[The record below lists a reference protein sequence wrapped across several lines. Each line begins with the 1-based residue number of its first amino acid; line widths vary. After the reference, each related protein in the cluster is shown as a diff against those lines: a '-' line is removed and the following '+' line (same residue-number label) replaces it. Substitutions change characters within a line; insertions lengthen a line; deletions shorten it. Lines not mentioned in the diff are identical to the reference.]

1 MAGQARSYEEIMA
14 NNGSIGSHMNQPKQ
28 ESELDQALK
37 MGASVLK
44 TGWSYFS
51 KTASVVKQKADE
63 TGVTSTLSSAAAT
76 AKAKADEVGVT
87 DVMKKAGKN
96 VKQGA
101 SMAVDYTVESSKS
114 IYSSA

>member
-28 ESELDQALK
+28 ESELDQAMK

-51 KTASVVKQKADE
+51 KTA
-63 TGVTSTLSSAAAT
+63 
-76 AKAKADEVGVT
+76 
-87 DVMKKAGKN
+87 
-96 VKQGA
+96 
-101 SMAVDYTVESSKS
+101 
-114 IYSSA
+114 